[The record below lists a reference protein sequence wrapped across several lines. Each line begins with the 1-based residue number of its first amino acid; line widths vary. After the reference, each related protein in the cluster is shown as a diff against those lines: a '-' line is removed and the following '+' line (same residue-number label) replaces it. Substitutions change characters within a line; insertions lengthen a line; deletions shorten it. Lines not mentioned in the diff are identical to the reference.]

1 MVQMLILT
9 LLLPACL
16 ASCVS
21 GKGTVGDRGP
31 CQQQFAVV
39 GSEVI
44 LNCNASEEAA
54 GVEWRLNGS
63 VVPSGVGVGAQL
75 ILHNASLAEEGQ
87 YSCHDPGTG
96 EAWTW
101 IELLLG
107 YPPAQPK
114 VECWAVR
121 YPEAVDCSWT
131 LEPASALS
139 TSFIAVYRQGMATL
153 GEDHRCLQLSP
164 EASSCVIQDLQ
175 MFSITPCVLN
185 VTAINPLGA
194 SSSLVPFFVE
204 NIIKPGSPENVRVS
218 PLPGRKLLVQWSPP
232 ASWPSPQY
240 FPLKYLIRYQ
250 RQGTAN
256 FHQVGPREQ
265 TSFILTGLWP
275 RTPYQVQVATK
286 DFTDYG
292 EYSAWS
298 PSVAAIPGA
307 K

>member
-1 MVQMLILT
+1 AGGAEP
-9 LLLPACL
+9 PAL
-16 ASCVS
+16 A
-21 GKGTVGDRGP
+21 P
-31 CQQQFAVV
+31 
-39 GSEVI
+39 
-44 LNCNASEEAA
+44 
-54 GVEWRLNGS
+54 RL
-63 VVPSGVGVGAQL
+63 VPSSRCRGKRVL
-75 ILHNASLAEEGQ
+75 DAEG
-87 YSCHDPGTG
+87 P
-96 EAWTW
+96 
-101 IELLLG
+101 
-107 YPPAQPK
+107 QPR

-139 TSFIAVYRQGMATL
+139 TSFIATYRQGMATL

-175 MFSITPCVLN
+175 MFSITPYVLN
-185 VTAINPLGA
+185 VTAINPLGV

-218 PLPGRKLLVQWSPP
+218 PVPGRKLLVQWSPP
-232 ASWPSPQY
+232 ASWPLPQY

-275 RTPYQVQVATK
+275 RTPYRVQVATK